1 MKVWKN
7 LISFVIPKERC
18 EGVNEKA
25 RKICDSK
32 LYYARKAGRWCL
44 QLRRID
50 SGDISTEA
58 IIEHLVK
65 KLLHF
70 PQEARKLFHQPSYL
84 QNQSAYSQFLLALS
98 SHFCASARVF
108 WCAAHYFLLTTG
120 APVGPRG
127 VTGLPPEFMPW
138 YWYLAF
144 FSLGFRIWNDS
155 SLLEILHHLSL
166 LWDGLC
172 TIFKAD

>member
-44 QLRRID
+44 QLRRIG
-50 SGDISTEA
+50 SGDISTET

-65 KLLHF
+65 KFLHF
-70 PQEARKLFHQPSYL
+70 SQEARKLFHQPSYL

-108 WCAAHYFLLTTG
+108 WCAAHPLLPLDDGRAGGAPRRDRPPARVHALVLILGLLLTRFQDLKWQFITRNIASPITTLG
-120 APVGPRG
+120 W
-127 VTGLPPEFMPW
+127 FM
-138 YWYLAF
+138 YNF
-144 FSLGFRIWNDS
+144 
-155 SLLEILHHLSL
+155 
-166 LWDGLC
+166 
-172 TIFKAD
+172 